1 MEGIV
6 DKLAT
11 LGQVAGPLLMVGAG
25 LVSIAAG
32 LAMMGY
38 MGMGALPILGMLLA
52 LSAAAPALLAMGSMF
67 GLGGGDDSGV
77 EEKDPINYDKLA
89 TALASQPLQV
99 VIDGKVVSEIS
110 RVQNVRQSKKY

>member
-1 MEGIV
+1 
-6 DKLAT
+6 
-11 LGQVAGPLLMVGAG
+11 
-25 LVSIAAG
+25 
-32 LAMMGY
+32 
-38 MGMGALPILGMLLA
+38 
-52 LSAAAPALLAMGSMF
+52 MF
-67 GLGGGDDSGV
+67 GLGGGGDDSGA

>member
-1 MEGIV
+1 
-6 DKLAT
+6 
-11 LGQVAGPLLMVGAG
+11 
-25 LVSIAAG
+25 
-32 LAMMGY
+32 
-38 MGMGALPILGMLLA
+38 
-52 LSAAAPALLAMGSMF
+52 MF

>member
-1 MEGIV
+1 
-6 DKLAT
+6 
-11 LGQVAGPLLMVGAG
+11 MVGAG

-32 LAMMGY
+32 LALMGY
-38 MGMGALPILGMLLA
+38 MGMGALPILGMMLA
-52 LSAAAPALLAMGSMF
+52 LSAAAPALLALGSMF
-67 GLGGGDDSGV
+67 GLGGGGDDSAT